1 MATIKEV
8 NDYIEFLAQPVKVNN
23 KIDSKPATVID
34 GTRIESVE
42 PGSNNEPKVLDQR
55 YVTRKYYI
63 TKTGI
68 KVNPRSILES
78 VVRKYGLDSSK
89 IRQASQAEML
99 GNEDN
104 KYQDILIK
112 DWLEII
118 KSIPAMYT
126 IDQLPLIIDGQEVQI
141 KDNVGGKQK
150 IKELYFRNT
159 TSTRE
164 PDNFGQA
171 LDHIRTMSGDEPAT
185 NNMIA
190 RISLGVL
197 CVGAIGLL
205 VQRSRKN
212 IS

>member
-34 GTRIESVE
+34 GTRIASTV
-42 PGSNNEPKVLDQR
+42 PGAYNEPEVLDET

-89 IRQASQAEML
+89 IRRASQAEML
-99 GNEDN
+99 GNEDT
-104 KYQDILIK
+104 KYQDILIE
-112 DWLEII
+112 DWLKII

-126 IDQLPLIIDGQEVQI
+126 IDQLPLIIDGQEVRI
-141 KDNVGGKQK
+141 EDNIGGKQK
-150 IKELYFRNT
+150 IKELSFRDGI
-159 TSTRE
+159 SIRE
-164 PDNFGQA
+164 PDNFGEA
-171 LDHIRTMSGDEPAT
+171 LDRIRTMSGDEPAT

-190 RISLGVL
+190 RIGLGVL
-197 CVGAIGLL
+197 CVGGIALL